1 MFAHAFNILDHIR
14 LISCVFWRIKD
25 TRISYIFLCLILK
38 VFVLDPGEGSL
49 AELITH
55 LMEYVVLALE
65 VVIAIFIIVIVSRTL
80 FDLFKKYVTGFGKKQ
95 VLQQQQLYNSQIVT
109 RMLRG
114 LLYSLDFL
122 IAVDILKT
130 IMTPSQSE
138 LLYFLAIVVIRI
150 LLSWAMSKELEKSDP
165 VKYNTD

>member
-1 MFAHAFNILDHIR
+1 M
-14 LISCVFWRIKD
+14 
-25 TRISYIFLCLILK
+25 
-38 VFVLDPGEGSL
+38 LDPGEGGI
-49 AELITH
+49 AEFITH

-65 VVIAIFIIVIVSRTL
+65 VVIAIFIIVIVSRTVY
-80 FDLFKKYVTGFGKKQ
+80 DLFQKYVTGFAKKD

-138 LLYFLAIVVIRI
+138 LLDFSRDSGDKNTAQLGNVKRIR
-150 LLSWAMSKELEKSDP
+150 KK
-165 VKYNTD
+165 

>member
-1 MFAHAFNILDHIR
+1 M
-14 LISCVFWRIKD
+14 
-25 TRISYIFLCLILK
+25 
-38 VFVLDPGEGSL
+38 LDPGEGSL

-138 LLYFLAIVVIRI
+138 LL
-150 LLSWAMSKELEKSDP
+150 
-165 VKYNTD
+165 

>member
-1 MFAHAFNILDHIR
+1 M
-14 LISCVFWRIKD
+14 
-25 TRISYIFLCLILK
+25 
-38 VFVLDPGEGSL
+38 LDPGEGGI
-49 AELITH
+49 AEFITH

-80 FDLFKKYVTGFGKKQ
+80 YDLFKKYVTGFAKKD

-122 IAVDILKT
+122 ITVDILKT

-138 LLYFLAIVVIRI
+138 LLSFTIVVIRI
-150 LLSWAMSKELEKSDP
+150 LLSWAMSKELQKNDP
-165 VKYNTD
+165 VKYNAD

>member
-1 MFAHAFNILDHIR
+1 MVWMR
-14 LISCVFWRIKD
+14 KD
-25 TRISYIFLCLILK
+25 PRISNIFLYLILQ
-38 VFVLDPGEGSL
+38 VLVLDPGEGVL

-80 FDLFKKYVTGFGKKQ
+80 FDLFKKYVKGFSKKE

-165 VKYNTD
+165 LKYNTD

>member
-1 MFAHAFNILDHIR
+1 MLDV
-14 LISCVFWRIKD
+14 SENSV
-25 TRISYIFLCLILK
+25 
-38 VFVLDPGEGSL
+38 
-49 AELITH
+49 AEFITH

-80 FDLFKKYVTGFGKKQ
+80 FDLFKKYVTGLVKKDVQ
-95 VLQQQQLYNSQIVT
+95 QQQQLYNYKIVT

-130 IMTPSQSE
+130 IMNPSQTE
-138 LLYFLAIVVIRI
+138 LLYFMVIVVIRI
-150 LLSWAMSKELEKSDP
+150 LLSWAMSKELEKNNP
-165 VKYNTD
+165 VKYHSD

>member
-1 MFAHAFNILDHIR
+1 MR
-14 LISCVFWRIKD
+14 KD
-25 TRISYIFLCLILK
+25 PRISNIFLYLILQ
-38 VFVLDPGEGSL
+38 VLVLDPGEGVL

-65 VVIAIFIIVIVSRTL
+65 VVIAIFIMVIVSRTL
-80 FDLFKKYVTGFGKKQ
+80 FDLFKKYVKGFSKKE

-138 LLYFLAIVVIRI
+138 LLYFMAIVVIRI
-150 LLSWAMSKELEKSDP
+150 LLSWAMSKELEKSNP
-165 VKYNTD
+165 VSYNGD